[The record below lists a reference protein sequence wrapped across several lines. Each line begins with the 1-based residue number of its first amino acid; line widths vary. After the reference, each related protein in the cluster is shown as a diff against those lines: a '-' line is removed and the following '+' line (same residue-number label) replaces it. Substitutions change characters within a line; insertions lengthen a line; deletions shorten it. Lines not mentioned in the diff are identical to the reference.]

1 MAYNKYDLEEINKE
15 IERLKEVIKMLNNKV
30 NVIRKQI
37 DDSSFLNN
45 KVLLLEHQKSRDI
58 ENINEEIKKL
68 KEMLKHLEAK
78 ARVIKI
84 NVDIEESI
92 KTQSR

>member
-1 MAYNKYDLEEINKE
+1 M
-15 IERLKEVIKMLNNKV
+15 
-30 NVIRKQI
+30 
-37 DDSSFLNN
+37 
-45 KVLLLEHQKSRDI
+45 LLEHQKSRDI